1 MRLRNILAVGAAAL
15 FVIVS
20 SAALADGDVKKGA
33 KVFKKCKA
41 CHTLKEGGK
50 SKVGPNLHGV
60 FGRTSGTFEGF
71 KFSKAMKEAA
81 IVWDEKTITDYV
93 TNPKKYIPKNKM
105 AFKGIKKEKQ
115 RVDLIAYL
123 KEATQ

>member
-15 FVIVS
+15 FVIAS
-20 SAALADGDVKKGA
+20 SAALADGDVKTGA

-50 SKVGPNLHGV
+50 SKVGPNLYGV

>member
-1 MRLRNILAVGAAAL
+1 MRLRNILAIGVAAL
-15 FVIVS
+15 FVVAS

-50 SKVGPNLHGV
+50 SKVGPNLYGV

-71 KFSKAMKEAA
+71 KFSKAMKKAA
-81 IVWDEKTITDYV
+81 IVWDDKTIADYV
-93 TNPKKYIPKNKM
+93 ANPKKYIPKNKM

-115 RVDLIAYL
+115 RDDLIAYL

>member
-50 SKVGPNLHGV
+50 SKVGPNLYGV

-81 IVWDEKTITDYV
+81 IVWDDKTITDYV

>member
-15 FVIVS
+15 FVIAS

-33 KVFKKCKA
+33 KVFKTCKA

-50 SKVGPNLHGV
+50 SKVGPNLYGV

>member
-15 FVIVS
+15 FVIAS

-50 SKVGPNLHGV
+50 SKVGPNLYGV

>member
-15 FVIVS
+15 FVIGS

-50 SKVGPNLHGV
+50 SKVGPNLYGV

>member
-50 SKVGPNLHGV
+50 SKVGPNLYGV